1 MKKAKKVES
10 GTFPLEATSIDV
22 QKNYLE
28 INANRSGNW
37 DVSTGSDRH

>member
-22 QKNYLE
+22 QKNHPE
-28 INANRSGNW
+28 INANRSGNRN
-37 DVSTGSDRH
+37 VSTGNDQH